1 MTTTIGIYISY
12 HLLFRLITL
21 DYERRSDI
29 INCQLLILTS
39 QNIFK
44 WETWLNPS
52 QDQKIL
58 ATCLAGSFD
67 FDKTFLSSF
76 EFWLKKSVI
85 PNQLQFYHKI
95 ILNQHR
101 SSLPGPVISVR
112 SEPGLTPLNRDW
124 ILGEEPCQEHS
135 DWTGLCFAF
144 LLLSV
149 ELLTTS

>member
-1 MTTTIGIYISY
+1 MITTIGIYISY

-85 PNQLQFYHKI
+85 PNQLQFYQIFILARVDIRNYKNI
-95 ILNQHR
+95 SYPARERLIRPLRSRTRMSAELLILNKTRLYHT
-101 SSLPGPVISVR
+101 SY
-112 SEPGLTPLNRDW
+112 NDN
-124 ILGEEPCQEHS
+124 
-135 DWTGLCFAF
+135 
-144 LLLSV
+144 LLLSW
-149 ELLTTS
+149 ELW

>member
-1 MTTTIGIYISY
+1 MITTIGIYISY

-85 PNQLQFYHKI
+85 PNQLQFYRFSK
-95 ILNQHR
+95 LA
-101 SSLPGPVISVR
+101 
-112 SEPGLTPLNRDW
+112 
-124 ILGEEPCQEHS
+124 GE
-135 DWTGLCFAF
+135 DK
-144 LLLSV
+144 
-149 ELLTTS
+149 TTSSSARNITEQWTRVIHCSFEMFDVRLMTFHVHMQANAKRILYLFQTIVQI

>member
-1 MTTTIGIYISY
+1 MITTIGIYISY

-85 PNQLQFYHKI
+85 PNQLQFYLSIAHLKCLMSVWWHFMSTCRLMLRGFCI
-95 ILNQHR
+95 YFK
-101 SSLPGPVISVR
+101 SSSC
-112 SEPGLTPLNRDW
+112 SGLKA
-124 ILGEEPCQEHS
+124 Q
-135 DWTGLCFAF
+135 A
-144 LLLSV
+144 
-149 ELLTTS
+149 